1 MATWTERL
9 RPRST
14 EGDVYRDEW
23 VEQFELILD
32 GAGILIAFLS
42 ALRFVAGGE
51 WLAAAGFLTILAA
64 MIVAARFVF
73 FRPHLVVGDTVLVL
87 AGVLRTRRIPVAE
100 VRKAV
105 ASKGALKLT
114 LTDGDE
120 VHVPG
125 HFLWIHARGD
135 CYAYL
140 AQTINARIAS
150 PTIAPDAGA
159 DA

>member
-23 VEQFELILD
+23 VELFELIFD
-32 GAGILIAFLS
+32 GAGLLIASLS
-42 ALRFVAGGE
+42 AVSFIAHGE
-51 WLAAAGFLTILAA
+51 WLLGAGFIAMVGA
-64 MIVAARFVF
+64 MIVVARVVF
-73 FRPHLVVGDTVLVL
+73 FRPHLVVGDNVLVL
-87 AGVLRTRRIPVAE
+87 AGVLSTRRIPVAE
-100 VRKAV
+100 VRRAV

-120 VHVPG
+120 VYVPG
-125 HFLWIHARGD
+125 HFLWSHARGD

-140 AQTINARIAS
+140 AQTVNARIAS
-150 PTIAPDAGA
+150 QTIAPDAG
-159 DA
+159 DDC